1 MHTSLPI
8 GKIAGIE
15 IDVHL
20 SWLIICVLLTGS
32 LAIGWLPFAVPH
44 QLTVVYWL
52 AAILTVLLFFASV
65 LAHELAHSLV
75 ARGRGLPVSRISLF
89 IFGGVSDIEREPES
103 AGVDFQMAFVGPL
116 TSLVLGALLLMVA
129 RVIGPSSA
137 LIGAVFGYLG
147 ITNILLGAFNLLP
160 GFPLDGG
167 RVLRSILWKLT
178 GSLTRATRI
187 AANAGQV
194 ISYLMILAGIWLFF
208 HGDVL
213 DGLWLGFIA
222 LFLLLAAQAESTQ
235 ITLESST
242 VGITVDQVMSPV
254 PPVAP
259 PEYPIQRAVDE
270 YVTHTGQRVVPVVQ
284 GELLA
289 GMVTLR
295 DIRKVPREHWA
306 SETLGQIMIPLAKL
320 LSVTPSQPLIDAVNM
335 LEEIQVSQLPVIAD
349 GRMVGIIERDTVIK
363 WVNLRQ
369 DLGRD
374 RGSSSS
380 ASTSEERK
388 PVASSR

>member
-1 MHTSLPI
+1 MV
-8 GKIAGIE
+8 
-15 IDVHL
+15 DHL
-20 SWLIICVLLTGS
+20 RIVDRLVSDRMASFRRPSPTHGS
-32 LAIGWLPFAVPH
+32 L
-44 QLTVVYWL
+44 L
-52 AAILTVLLFFASV
+52 AGGDSAVLLFFASV

-75 ARGRGLPVSRISLF
+75 ARSRGLPVSRISLF

-129 RVIGPSSA
+129 KVIGPSSA
-137 LIGAVFGYLG
+137 LVGAVFGYLG
-147 ITNILLGAFNLLP
+147 ITNVLLGAFNLLP

-194 ISYLMILAGIWLFF
+194 ISYLMILTGIWLFF

-213 DGLWLGFIA
+213 DGLWIGFIA

-235 ITLESST
+235 ITLESTT

-270 YVTHTGQRVVPVVQ
+270 YVLLTGQRVVPVVQ

-295 DIRKVPREHWA
+295 DIRKVPRENWA

-320 LSVTPSQPLIDAVNM
+320 LAVTPSQPLIDAVNM
-335 LEEIQVSQLPVIAD
+335 LEEIQVGQLPVVAD
-349 GRMVGIIERDTVIK
+349 GRMVGIIERDTVIS

-374 RGSSSS
+374 QGSGSS
-380 ASTSEERK
+380 ASASEERK